1 MPFLIP
7 LQWRPNEEHI
17 NALENQITRV
27 IRVVP
32 GSALQNLK
40 SKLASLIASV
50 PHTTT
55 DRIYTH

>member
-40 SKLASLIASV
+40 SKLTSLIASV
-50 PHTTT
+50 SHTTT